1 MIWGYKKNMDQKQR
15 RLILAVKRVIEERF
29 DFSEWDSLAFLTNGE
44 DIVRNHLSI
53 DWVDVLDPTAYHAA
67 TRAVIISLIE
77 KDPANLE
84 IISEYLDLPAWLK
97 EHDPKEYAKLY
108 GHTQL
113 LLDDLKDRGVNTSF
127 EINQYIL
134 RIRDAVEADP
144 ELAIGSMKD
153 LLESVMKCILDAHG
167 ESISNKEDLQG
178 LLKRTQKILT
188 LDPSELDESKK
199 GSDIIKCTLSN
210 LGQAVIGIAKLRNLY
225 GTGHG
230 RLRPS
235 GITPR
240 HARLVVN
247 AGATLAVFLIETF
260 EYHKEGSWGNPTPE
274 NSENILTA

>member
-1 MIWGYKKNMDQKQR
+1 MIWGYKMNMDQRRR
-15 RLILAVKRVIEERF
+15 RLIVAILGKAVLLS
-29 DFSEWDSLAFLTNGE
+29 DTEWDELAFLTNGE

-53 DWVDVLDPTAYHAA
+53 DWCDVLDPTAYHAS
-67 TRAVIISLIE
+67 TRAMIISLIE

-84 IISEYLDLPAWLK
+84 EISEYLKFPAWLK

-134 RIRDAVEADP
+134 RIQDAVEADP
-144 ELAIGSMKD
+144 EAAIGSMKD

-167 ESISNKEDLQG
+167 ESVSNKEDLQD
-178 LLKRTQKILT
+178 LLKRTQKILK
-188 LDPSELDESKK
+188 LDPNEIGEKAKGKK
-199 GSDIIKCTLSN
+199 SIKRTLSS
-210 LGQAVIGIAKLRNLY
+210 LGQVIVGIFELRNLY

-230 RLRPS
+230 RTRRS
-235 GITPR
+235 SVTPR

-260 EYHKEGSWGNPTPE
+260 EHHKEGS
-274 NSENILTA
+274 

>member
-1 MIWGYKKNMDQKQR
+1 MNMDQKQR
-15 RLILAVKRVIEERF
+15 RLILAMKRVIEERF
-29 DFSEWDSLAFLTNGE
+29 DFSEWDSLASLTNGE
-44 DIVRNHLSI
+44 DIVRNHFSI

-67 TRAVIISLIE
+67 TRAVITSLIE

-97 EHDPKEYAKLY
+97 EHDPKEHVKLY

-167 ESISNKEDLQG
+167 ESISKKEDLQG
-178 LLKRTQKILT
+178 LLKRTQKILK
-188 LDPSELDESKK
+188 LDPSEFDETTRGVEVVKR
-199 GSDIIKCTLSN
+199 TLSN
-210 LGQAVIGIAKLRNLY
+210 LGQAVVGIFELRNMY

-230 RLRPS
+230 RTRRS
-235 GITPR
+235 GVTP
-240 HARLVVN
+240 H
-247 AGATLAVFLIETF
+247 
-260 EYHKEGSWGNPTPE
+260 PQ
-274 NSENILTA
+274 